1 MDTALIHDEREGVY
15 GGDGDADGDDG
26 CDGDADDDNK
36 MRLGLLPEAILI
48 KTIVYGFSFFPVVAF
63 CTWCSWSRGCLPEAS
78 SGSTYYKDI
87 CFWMLPLSAGHICRC
102 GIIWADRMEIYVNI
116 ASKV

>member
-1 MDTALIHDEREGVY
+1 MSSLDTALIHDEREGVY

-48 KTIVYGFSFFPVVAF
+48 KTIVYGFSLFSGRGILHLVQLVSGLP
-63 CTWCSWSRGCLPEAS
+63 SRGIFRKHL
-78 SGSTYYKDI
+78 
-87 CFWMLPLSAGHICRC
+87 L
-102 GIIWADRMEIYVNI
+102 
-116 ASKV
+116 